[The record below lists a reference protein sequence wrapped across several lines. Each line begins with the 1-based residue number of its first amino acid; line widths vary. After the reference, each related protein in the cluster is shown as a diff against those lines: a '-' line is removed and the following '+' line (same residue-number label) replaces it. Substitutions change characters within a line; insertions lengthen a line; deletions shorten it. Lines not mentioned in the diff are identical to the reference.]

1 VSAFDSEFQL
11 LFHAASWP
19 QLSYGTNKGK
29 AYTED
34 EDRFILC
41 MTHKLG

>member
-1 VSAFDSEFQL
+1 MCPPPGITQPSFF
-11 LFHAASWP
+11 P
-19 QLSYGTNKGK
+19 PMQLSYGPNKGK

-41 MTHKLG
+41 MTHKIG